1 MFKSL
6 TSRFSGKSK
15 TKKELESEPSGSIRI
30 MNSNTRARF
39 NKLNDILNPVKNQ
52 RGVPTSADLYA
63 MIDAENTIIDEEE
76 RGLKQDINE
85 ARLRTLVDNILNRS
99 QKGGKS
105 RKSRKHKSHSRKNNN
120 RKTRKTRK
128 SHRK

>member
-1 MFKSL
+1 MFKSFKE
-6 TSRFSGKSK
+6 RFSGKSK
-15 TKKELESEPSGSIRI
+15 TKKESESEPSGSIRI
-30 MNSNTRARF
+30 MNSNTLERF
-39 NKLNDILNPVKNQ
+39 NFLSNILNRVKNQ
-52 RGVPTSADLYA
+52 PGVPTSADLYA
-63 MIDAENTIIDEEE
+63 MIEAENKITDEEE
-76 RGLKQDINE
+76 KGLQQDINQ
-85 ARLRTLVDNILNRS
+85 ARLRTLVDDILKRS